1 MFVYVNNR
9 QDGTVHIVT
18 MDRCEAE
25 PWRWEY
31 VGITPGQ
38 DESIE
43 ALRIKEMS
51 KDVEEVVEPKK
62 RVSKK

>member
-38 DESIE
+38 EDVVYPE
-43 ALRIKEMS
+43 AA
-51 KDVEEVVEPKK
+51 KDPEVEVVEPKK